1 MAEADQRLSVQQQV
15 LDAAQ
20 RLCAGRAG
28 GTFRLGEVVAAL
40 PHLDAGTVRTHVGS
54 RCCVNAPSN
63 HAHRWPYF
71 RRLRHGVYR
80 IEPAFRG
87 PAESAAPAARVA
99 EAAPA
104 YAVDAPP
111 AASTIHAVVTTSDGR
126 YVAECLEVA
135 VVTQGGSLDEVVA
148 NLREAVA
155 LHLEDENPVESGLA
169 PTPRLSVTFETAAGR

>member
-1 MAEADQRLSVQQQV
+1 MAGADQRLSVQQQV
-15 LDAAQ
+15 LAAAQ
-20 RLCAGRAG
+20 RLCAGQAD
-28 GTFRLGEVVAAL
+28 GTFRLAEVVAAL

-80 IEPAFRG
+80 IEPAFRR
-87 PAESAAPAARVA
+87 PAEPATPATRVA
-99 EAAPA
+99 EATME
-104 YAVDAPP
+104 YAVDTPV
-111 AASTIHAVVTTSDGR
+111 AASTIHAVITPSEGG
-126 YVAECLEVA
+126 YFAECLEVA
-135 VVTQGGSLDEVVA
+135 VLTQGESLDEVVA

-169 PTPRLSVTFETAAGR
+169 PAPRLSVTFETAAGR